1 MVLASDVNQN
11 IITDHHIGDSRWMC
25 RHGWWWHSAGICSA
39 MLINGTDRWLAAAA
53 GGGDVGDKMQLQ
65 AAHSSSGGGSSGSSS
80 SGSSGGAQQQSTNC
94 TPLQLEQL
102 LLVSHTIV
110 PWWWW
115 RCSTSTHRCR
125 VLSLDVKTIS
135 SRSPSCI
142 SIQTTTGSDQA
153 ALSSAADRQWA
164 MQPLPRRAI
173 QRTVRS
179 N

>member
-65 AAHSSSGGGSSGSSS
+65 AAHSSSGGGSGSSS

-142 SIQTTTGSDQA
+142 SVQTTTGSDQA